1 MGIDD
6 IDVIFLGPY
15 DLSQSCGFPGK
26 INHPDVINKM
36 KESVKLAKDCNKI
49 IGTFCESPEDVQ
61 IWSDIGV
68 QYIAYSVDVGI
79 IMDAYTN
86 IINKLKL

>member
-1 MGIDD
+1 MDN
-6 IDVIFLGPY
+6 FLY
-15 DLSQSCGFPGK
+15 FEIS
-26 INHPDVINKM
+26 N
-36 KESVKLAKDCNKI
+36 ELAKDCNKI
-49 IGTFCESPEDVQ
+49 VGTFCESPEDVQ

>member
-1 MGIDD
+1 M
-6 IDVIFLGPY
+6 
-15 DLSQSCGFPGK
+15 
-26 INHPDVINKM
+26 
-36 KESVKLAKDCNKI
+36 KLAKDCNKI